1 MAPRARRTAADLAR
15 EERLQGLRDEELEE
29 ALADEERE
37 AALADEDEHD
47 AREQAYREGRAGER
61 PAPTPSPRSGLP
73 PLPPTGP
80 PAAVSPPAADDDP
93 EDPRRVAHELVA
105 LAHAVLAIA
114 GREDVLRDWC
124 PEELQPAVRE
134 TEVSLATAIGAL
146 HAEIASGDHDEGLRD
161 AGIGGTLGR
170 PKRKGFRRAVEGL
183 RRLVGGV
190 GRGVQDAG
198 AALRGE
204 RPMAVRAWLKSAAG
218 WGKLAVDSITS
229 EIPGGQVLKEAL
241 EVILVGVDTLDAAA
255 TLPPT
260 ATTDAT

>member
-1 MAPRARRTAADLAR
+1 MASRARRTAADQEH
-15 EERLQGLRDEELEE
+15 EERLRGLQEEEPE
-29 ALADEERE
+29 AADKEAA
-37 AALADEDEHD
+37 AALADADEQY
-47 AREQAYREGRAGER
+47 AREEADRQGRADEP
-61 PAPTPSPRSGLP
+61 PAPPQSPRGGLP

-80 PAAVSPPAADDDP
+80 PADVPPPAADDDP

-114 GREDVLRDWC
+114 GREDLLPDWC
-124 PEELQPAVRE
+124 PEELRPAVRE
-134 TEVSLATAIGAL
+134 TEASLATAIGAL
-146 HAEIASGDHDEGLRD
+146 HAEIASGEHDDALRE
-161 AGIGGTLGR
+161 AGIGGPLGR

-190 GRGVQDAG
+190 GRRVQDAG

-204 RPMAVRAWLKSAAG
+204 RPIAVRAWLKSAAG

-260 ATTDAT
+260 ATTDATT